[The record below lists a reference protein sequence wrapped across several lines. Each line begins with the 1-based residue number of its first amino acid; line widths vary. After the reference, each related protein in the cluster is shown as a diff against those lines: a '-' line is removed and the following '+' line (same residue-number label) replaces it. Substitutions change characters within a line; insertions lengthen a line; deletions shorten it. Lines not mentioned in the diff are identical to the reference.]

1 VSPSSRLRLFYFLYY
16 GSVGVY
22 LPYFAAY
29 LRGLGWSGERIGLVQ
44 MIAPLVAGPS
54 AILWATYADR
64 VGSPARVL
72 AFASLWAACAVAFLP
87 FVHVPLTIGAVLLAQ
102 ALADRSIVPLVDSVT
117 LDWVGSQRRGS
128 YTRIR
133 LFGSLGFVA
142 LAQFVGLVLSA
153 RGDRAGDVAVP
164 VAMALCVFA
173 YAAVARTLPS
183 PPRAEARPRLGDALQ
198 LLRDR
203 GLAVLFL
210 ACAIHWGACAPWHLL
225 FGVFVRD
232 EGLPA
237 ALTGL
242 GSALGVLAEV
252 TVLLAFTRLERR
264 FTPRAL
270 LGAAF
275 AGSAVR
281 WLLLSRADSAPAIVA
296 VQLLHGLTFGAFW
309 GAAVN
314 EMARIVPARLRA
326 TGQALFSAVVFGGGN
341 AVGYALSG
349 AGYDRLGG
357 ARPLFAWAAV
367 AELAA
372 LGVVLVLL
380 KPPRSHAVASR

>member
-1 VSPSSRLRLFYFLYY
+1 MSPSSRLRLFYFLYY

-29 LRGLGWSGERIGLVQ
+29 LRGLGWSGERIGFVQ

-87 FVHVPLTIGAVLLAQ
+87 FVHVPLTVGAVLLAQ

-117 LDWVGSQRRGS
+117 LEWVRTRRRGS
-128 YTRIR
+128 YARIR

-142 LAQFVGLVLSA
+142 LAQSVGVLLSL

-164 VAMALCVFA
+164 MAMAACVFA
-173 YAAVARTLPS
+173 YAVVARTLPS
-183 PPRAEARPRLGDALQ
+183 PPAADARPRLADTLG

-203 GLAVLFL
+203 GLAALFL
-210 ACAIHWGACAPWHLL
+210 ACAIHWAACAPWHLM

-232 EGLPA
+232 ERLPA

-252 TVLLAFTRLERR
+252 SVLLAFPRLERR
-264 FTPRAL
+264 YTARAL
-270 LGAAF
+270 LAVSF
-275 AGSAVR
+275 AGSAAR
-281 WLLLSRADSAPAIVA
+281 WFMLSRAESPAAIVA
-296 VQLLHGLTFGAFW
+296 IQLLHGLTFGAFW

-326 TGQALFSAVVFGGGN
+326 TGQALFSAVVFGAGN
-341 AVGYALSG
+341 AVGYALAG

-357 ARPLFAWAAV
+357 ARPLFACASA
-367 AELAA
+367 AELLA
-372 LGVVLVLL
+372 LAVVALVV
-380 KPPRSHAVASR
+380 KTHGAPRR

>member
-22 LPYFAAY
+22 LPYFAPY
-29 LRGLGWSGERIGLVQ
+29 LRGLGWTGERIGLVQ

-72 AFASLWAACAVAFLP
+72 AFTTLWAACAVAFLP
-87 FVHVPLTIGAVLLAQ
+87 FVHVPLAVGAVLLLQ

-117 LDWVGSQRRGS
+117 LEWVRTQRRGS
-128 YTRIR
+128 YARIR
-133 LFGSLGFVA
+133 LFGSLGYVF
-142 LAQFVGLVLSA
+142 LAPSVGIVLSL

-164 VAMALCVFA
+164 LAMALCVFA
-173 YAAVARTLPS
+173 YAVVARTLPS
-183 PPRAEARPRLGDALQ
+183 PPQAEARPRLADTLR
-198 LLRDR
+198 LLGDR

-210 ACAIHWGACAPWHLL
+210 ACSLHWAACAPWHLM

-232 EGLPA
+232 ERLPS

-242 GSALGVLAEV
+242 ASALGVLAEV
-252 TVLLAFTRLERR
+252 SVLLAFPRLERR
-264 FTPRAL
+264 FTPRTL
-270 LGAAF
+270 LSVAF

-281 WLLLSRADSAPAIVA
+281 WLLLWRAESAPAIVA
-296 VQLLHGLTFGAFW
+296 IQLLHGLTFGAFW

-314 EMARIVPARLRA
+314 EMARMVPIRLRA
-326 TGQALFSAVVFGGGN
+326 TGQALFSAVVFGAGN
-341 AVGYALSG
+341 AVGYSLAG

-357 ARPLFAWAAV
+357 ARPLFAWAAC
-367 AELAA
+367 AELVA
-372 LGVVLVLL
+372 LGVVVLL
-380 KPPRSHAVASR
+380 HGRSTRPQTRG

>member
-1 VSPSSRLRLFYFLYY
+1 MSPSSRLRLFYFLYY

-29 LRGLGWSGERIGLVQ
+29 LRGLGWSGERIGFVQ

-87 FVHVPLTIGAVLLAQ
+87 FVHVPLTVGAVLLAQ

-117 LDWVGSQRRGS
+117 LEWVRTRRRGS
-128 YTRIR
+128 YARIR

-142 LAQFVGLVLSA
+142 LAQSVGVLLSL

-164 VAMALCVFA
+164 VAMAACVFA
-173 YAAVARTLPS
+173 YAVVARTLPS
-183 PPRAEARPRLGDALQ
+183 PPAADARPRLADTLG

-203 GLAVLFL
+203 GLAALFL
-210 ACAIHWGACAPWHLL
+210 ACAIHWAACAPWHLM

-232 EGLPA
+232 ERLPA

-252 TVLLAFTRLERR
+252 SVLLAFPRLERR
-264 FTPRAL
+264 YTARAL
-270 LGAAF
+270 LAVSF
-275 AGSAVR
+275 AGSAAR
-281 WLLLSRADSAPAIVA
+281 WFMLSRAESPAAIVA
-296 VQLLHGLTFGAFW
+296 IQLLHGLTFGAFW

-326 TGQALFSAVVFGGGN
+326 TGQALFSAVVFGAGN
-341 AVGYALSG
+341 AVGYALAG

-357 ARPLFAWAAV
+357 ARPLFACASA
-367 AELAA
+367 AELIA
-372 LGVVLVLL
+372 LAVVALVV
-380 KPPRSHAVASR
+380 KTHGAPRR